1 MDGKDRT
8 LVRRLAMLKKLLPSS
23 LFGRALV
30 IIVAPIVLLQLV
42 VIFIFFDRHWDT
54 MSERMARG
62 VVGDIT
68 MVIETLGPSPSAKNT
83 AHLASVAL
91 RNLQLEFKLT
101 ADAELPPP
109 VSDWQLGVPRWAL
122 SRELEDHL
130 GYPYGLHKGGGQ
142 NFVAIQ
148 VAVPA
153 GLLTVQVPVSR
164 LTASTS
170 HILLLWMVGSSLV
183 LLTIAIIFLR
193 NQVRPIL
200 KLAEAAEAFGKGQV
214 TERFKPTGALEIR
227 QAAAQFLDMRE
238 RILRHLQQ
246 RTEMLAGVSHDLR
259 TPLTRIKLE
268 LEMLGFGEEIADLR
282 SDIVEMENML
292 DEYLDFARGQ
302 DQEEPVTT
310 DLGSLL
316 QEVASD
322 ARREGRDV
330 GLNIDGDM
338 VLRLRRD
345 GFKRCLTNLVGNALR
360 FGSRVNISAAR
371 RSDSIVIA
379 VDDDGPGIPEADR
392 EVVFRPFL
400 RLEQS
405 RNPDTGG
412 VGLGLSIARD
422 AARSHGGDITLSTS
436 PLGGLRALVHLPI

>member
-1 MDGKDRT
+1 MAGLTPILATLKDF
-8 LVRRLAMLKKLLPSS
+8 LPSS

-42 VIFIFFDRHWDT
+42 VVVIFFDRHWDNMT
-54 MSERMARG
+54 ERMARG

-68 MVIETLGPSPSAKNT
+68 MVIEMLGTAPSDKN
-83 AHLASVAL
+83 AERLASVSL
-91 RNLQLEFKLT
+91 RNLQLNFTLT
-101 ADAELPPP
+101 DDTALPPTA
-109 VSDWQLGVPRWAL
+109 SDWQLGVPRWAL

-130 GYPYGLHKGGGQ
+130 GYPYQLRKGNTA
-142 NFVAIQ
+142 NFVT
-148 VAVPA
+148 VFVGLPA

-170 HILLLWMVGSSLV
+170 HILLLWMTGSSLV

-200 KLAEAAEAFGKGQV
+200 KLAEAAEDFGKGRV
-214 TERFKPTGALEIR
+214 TERFKPTGAREIR
-227 QAAAQFLDMRE
+227 QAAAQFLNMRD

-268 LEMLGFGEEIADLR
+268 LEMLGSSEEVANLR
-282 SDIVEMENML
+282 GDVIEMERML
-292 DEYLDFARGQ
+292 DEYLEFARGQ
-302 DQEEPVTT
+302 DQEDPVTT
-310 DLGSLL
+310 DLGNLL

-330 GLNIDGDM
+330 ALNVEGNM
-338 VLRLRRD
+338 VLKLRRD
-345 GFKRCLTNLVGNALR
+345 SFKRCLTNLVGNALR
-360 FGSRVNISAAR
+360 FGSQVHISAAR

-379 VDDDGPGIPEADR
+379 VDDDGPGIPEAHR
-392 EVVFRPFL
+392 ELVFRPFQ

-422 AARSHGGDITLSTS
+422 AARSHGGDITLSKS
-436 PLGGLRALVHLPI
+436 PLGGLRALIYLPV